1 MIFLRKKINPGI
13 NLILISINIV
23 LLGLYVYQTI
33 FISSGNINLV
43 SLKKEFFEV
52 KNSNPAIIDTF
63 DPVFAREGMAEIKKF
78 DYLIIGPSEFA
89 LIKESENVKQQ

>member
-1 MIFLRKKINPGI
+1 MYPNLRINILNIILLLI
-13 NLILISINIV
+13 NLFLV
-23 LLGLYVYQTI
+23 GFYVYQTI
-33 FISSGNINLV
+33 FISSGDINLV